1 MGIGTIRNL
10 AGLLETAEIVVGVIE
25 ATPATAIV
33 RATNCVTPSV
43 TDTSMDTGTGIGS
56 RSIITEVDATNGAMS
71 EIDISAGG
79 EQKIHRPRQR
89 RVTDSKGAEGTAL
102 SASVTR
108 RLSLFA
114 SSDDRQRRI

>member
-79 EQKIHRPRQR
+79 EQKIQR

>member
-1 MGIGTIRNL
+1 MGSGTIRNL
-10 AGLLETAEIVVGVIE
+10 DGLLETAEMADLVPGIIK
-25 ATPATAIV
+25 ATPATAMV
-33 RATNCVTPSV
+33 RVTPSV

-56 RSIITEVDATNGAMS
+56 RRIITAGDTTSGATS
-71 EIDISAGG
+71 VIDIRAGG
-79 EQKIHRPRQR
+79 EQNIHRPRQR